1 MILSVNNIEKSF
13 GITKVLDK
21 VSFQVDDYEKVAIV
35 GVNGAG
41 KSTLFKIILNELSAD
56 DGTVTISKDCK
67 LGYLAQHEAVTSNN
81 TIYQEMLSVKEDIIK
96 LEETI
101 RQMEVDMK
109 SASGTRLENMLETY
123 SRLTHEFELQ
133 NGYAYKS
140 EVVGILKGLGFREE
154 DFDNLVDNLS
164 GGEKT
169 RIALGK
175 LLISNPDLLLLDEPT
190 NHLDLETI
198 AWLEGFLANYKG
210 AVLIIAHDRYFLDKV
225 ITKVVELENTKA
237 RVYTGNYSDYSAKKA
252 SEHEARLKHYLNQQ
266 KEIKR
271 QEEVIAKLRSFN
283 REKSIKR
290 ARSREK
296 ALSKIERIKKPYE
309 FDETMS
315 IKFEPSIRSG
325 NDVLTVTNL
334 SKAYNNVSLFKD
346 IDFEIKRGEHVAI
359 IGNNG
364 TGKSTILKIINGL
377 ERPDKGLVKLGE
389 KVRIGY
395 FDQEQELLD
404 LDNTV
409 FEEIQD
415 EYPYLNNTSIRN
427 VLAAFLF
434 TGDDVFKQI
443 KDLSGGERGRV
454 ALAKLMLSEANLL
467 ILDEPTNHLDIT
479 SKEVLEK
486 AINQYSGT
494 VLYVSHDR
502 YFINKTASRILE
514 LTNQTIVNY
523 LGNYDY
529 YTEKKLDLEKT
540 ILANTKES
548 SSNNTNIFSSSNKD
562 SSLGRGQVDNSSVSS
577 GKQDWIQHKEEQARL
592 RKLQNELKQTE
603 EEISRLESRNE
614 EIDNLLTLEEVYT
627 DVKRLME
634 LNNEKKDIEHRLEC
648 LLEKWEDLASML

>member
-1 MILSVNNIEKSF
+1 MILSVNNIGKSF
-13 GITKVLDK
+13 GITQVLDK
-21 VSFQVDDYEKVAIV
+21 VSFQVNDNEKVAVV
-35 GVNGAG
+35 GMNGAG
-41 KSTLFKIILNELSAD
+41 KSTLFKIILNELTPDEGSINIA
-56 DGTVTISKDCK
+56 KDCK

-81 TIYQEMLSVKEDIIK
+81 TIYQEMLRVKEDIIK
-96 LEETI
+96 LEQTI
-101 RQMEVDMK
+101 RQMEIDMK
-109 SASGTRLENMLETY
+109 SAKGNTLESMLETY
-123 SRLTHEFELQ
+123 ARLTHEFESR

-140 EVVGILKGLGFREE
+140 EVIGVLKGLGFSE
-154 DFDNLVDNLS
+154 DTFDNLVDNLS

-169 RIALGK
+169 RVALGK
-175 LLISNPDLLLLDEPT
+175 LLLSNPDLLLLDEPT

-198 AWLEGFLANYKG
+198 AWLENFLASYKG

-225 ITKVVELENTKA
+225 VTKVIEIENKKA
-237 RVYTGNYSDYSAKKA
+237 TIYTGNYSSYSDKKA
-252 SEHEARLKHYLNQQ
+252 KEHEARIKHYINQQ

-271 QEEVIAKLRSFN
+271 QEEVIAKLRSFS

-290 ARSREK
+290 AKSREK
-296 ALSKIERIKKPYE
+296 ALSKIERIDKPYE
-309 FDETMS
+309 LDESMS
-315 IKFEPSIRSG
+315 IQFEPSIRSG
-325 NDVLTVTNL
+325 NDVLTVSSL
-334 SKAYNNVSLFKD
+334 SKSYASLNLFKD

-377 ERPDKGLVKLGE
+377 EKTDRGNVKVGE

-415 EYPYLNNTSIRN
+415 EYPYLNNTSVRN
-427 VLAAFLF
+427 ILASFLF

-454 ALAKLMLSEANLL
+454 ALAKLMLSEANFL

-486 AINQYSGT
+486 AINKYSGT

-502 YFINKTASRILE
+502 YFINKTATRILE
-514 LTNQTIVNY
+514 LTNQTMINY

-529 YTEKKLDLEKT
+529 YVEKKLDLEKT
-540 ILANTKES
+540 LLADINMYS
-548 SSNNTNIFSSSNKD
+548 SYGNNKA
-562 SSLGRGQVDNSSVSS
+562 LNSSKDRDLTHVSTDNLAAPS
-577 GKQDWIQHKEEQARL
+577 GKQEWLQQKEEQARL
-592 RKLQNELKQTE
+592 RKLQNEIKQTE
-603 EEISRLESRNE
+603 EEISKLEKRSE
-614 EIDNLLTLEEVYT
+614 EIDNLLSLEEIYT
-627 DVKRLME
+627 NVEKLVE
-634 LNNEKKDIEHRLEC
+634 LNNEKKEIDHRLEN
-648 LLEKWEDLASML
+648 LLEKWEDLASKL